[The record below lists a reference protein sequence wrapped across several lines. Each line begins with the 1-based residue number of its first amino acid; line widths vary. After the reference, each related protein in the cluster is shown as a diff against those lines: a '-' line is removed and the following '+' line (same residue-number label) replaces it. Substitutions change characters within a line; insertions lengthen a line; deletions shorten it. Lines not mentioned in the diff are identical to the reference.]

1 MAKKT
6 AGLLMFRRKDK
17 CLQVLLAHPG
27 GPYWTHKD
35 QGAWSMP
42 KGEYEDDEE
51 PLQAAQREF
60 QEETGFAV
68 CAPYVALGTV
78 KQPGG
83 KMLIAWA
90 FEGDCDPTQLVSNMF
105 ALEWPPKSSELR
117 SFPEMDKAEW
127 FDLDQA
133 RAYIMKGQI
142 PFLDELETRCSR

>member
-1 MAKKT
+1 MAQKT

-68 CAPYVALGTV
+68 CEPYVALGTV

-83 KMLIAWA
+83 KMLISGDH
-90 FEGDCDPTQLVSNMF
+90 EGTIKVESAGQGLGSTFTIALPRAVMQDAALV
-105 ALEWPPKSSELR
+105 PSSLA
-117 SFPEMDKAEW
+117 AE
-127 FDLDQA
+127 
-133 RAYIMKGQI
+133 RG
-142 PFLDELETRCSR
+142 